1 MLRAAELRH
10 IKLNTVAYNSV
21 IGSYMNFGDF
31 EKAIMVYGSMRK
43 HNVKP
48 DSVTYNVLI
57 SGCCKMS
64 KFSNALEFLNE
75 MLDLKVPLSQE
86 GQLAGAESM
95 FSMMKMAG
103 FHPDVV
109 TYTAML
115 HAYSVADDWEKA
127 FAIFQE
133 MELPGVQQFKE
144 WFCK

>member
-1 MLRAAELRH
+1 MKIESILRAAELRH
-10 IKLNTVAYNSV
+10 IKLNTVAYNSA

-31 EKAIMVYGSMRK
+31 DKAIMVYGSMRK

-86 GQLAGAESM
+86 VYSSAIC
-95 FSMMKMAG
+95 
-103 FHPDVV
+103 
-109 TYTAML
+109 
-115 HAYSVADDWEKA
+115 AYSKQARTID
-127 FAIFQE
+127 
-133 MELPGVQQFKE
+133 L
-144 WFCK
+144 

>member
-1 MLRAAELRH
+1 M
-10 IKLNTVAYNSV
+10 
-21 IGSYMNFGDF
+21 
-31 EKAIMVYGSMRK
+31 
-43 HNVKP
+43 
-48 DSVTYNVLI
+48 LI

-64 KFSNALEFLNE
+64 KFSNALEFLTE

-86 GQLAGAESM
+86 MYSSAICAYSKQGQLAGAESM

-115 HAYSVADDWEKA
+115 HAYSVADGWEKA

-133 MELPGVQQFKE
+133 MELHGVQQFKE